1 MNSTETFNEAA
12 KNYRDFPLLDA
23 KFIDAASR
31 SDIKQIFA
39 LLLSQERLYESIRD
53 HLTAEDPYSDKSP
66 FLATMNT
73 RLYEVERQLVQFEEK
88 YGPLSKLAY
97 TTIKQA

>member
-1 MNSTETFNEAA
+1 MNSTETFNTAA

-23 KFIDAASR
+23 KFIEAATR

-39 LLLSQERLYESIRD
+39 LLLSQERLYESIKS
-53 HLTAEDPYSDKSP
+53 HLTDDEPYSDKSP

-73 RLYEVERQLVQFEEK
+73 RLHEVESQLVQFEEK
-88 YGPLSKLAY
+88 YGKLSNLAY
-97 TTIKQA
+97 TTIQQS